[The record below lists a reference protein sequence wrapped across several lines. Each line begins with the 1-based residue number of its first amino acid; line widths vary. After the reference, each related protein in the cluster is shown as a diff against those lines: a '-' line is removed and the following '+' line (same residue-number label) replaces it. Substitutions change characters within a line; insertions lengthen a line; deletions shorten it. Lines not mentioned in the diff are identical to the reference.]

1 MKNINVQIL
10 NLPPKEVLITAVQ
23 KPYNTN
29 NSSFDTVKT
38 VIKSYKHTSVA
49 EHVFINFNITGISR
63 LCLQEL
69 ARHRHASLTVQSTR
83 FTLNKMLEQE
93 EISGMQLDEYFVIP
107 NYNETDWH
115 SIDEYTDYITS
126 LKSSWLATIERM
138 KLFKQEIN
146 LSNDFI
152 KYFVP
157 EALRANIAWSIN
169 IRSLQNFMT
178 LRLNKNAHFEIRHLA
193 NLILNSLKDTYV
205 YELLDI
211 QES

>member
-1 MKNINVQIL
+1 MNRIQVDII
-10 NLPPKEVLITAVQ
+10 NLPPKEVLLTAIQ
-23 KPYNTN
+23 KPYNTKN
-29 NSSFDTVKT
+29 PSFEIVKN
-38 VIKSYKHTSVA
+38 VINLLKHSSVA

-83 FTLNKMLEQE
+83 FTLNKMLQE
-93 EISGMQLDEYFVIP
+93 EIDSNNINEYFVTP
-107 NYNETDWH
+107 NYNENDWC
-115 SIDEYTDYITS
+115 SIDEYNDYITS
-126 LKSSWLATIERM
+126 LKSSWLAAIERM

-146 LSNDFI
+146 VSNDFL

-157 EALRANIAWSIN
+157 EALRVNLAWSIN

-178 LRLNKNAHFEIRHLA
+178 LRLNKKAHFEIRYLA

>member
-1 MKNINVQIL
+1 MNRIQVEIV
-10 NLPPKEVLITAVQ
+10 NLPPDLVLINGTN
-23 KPYNTN
+23 KPYLFEKCN
-29 NSSFDTVKT
+29 FDTVKK

-63 LCLQEL
+63 LCLQEIV
-69 ARHRHASLTVQSTR
+69 RHRHASLSVQSTR
-83 FTLNKMLEQE
+83 YTLDKMLKE
-93 EISGMQLDEYFVIP
+93 EIDSNNITKYFVIP
-107 NYNETDWH
+107 LYNKDEWG
-115 SIDEYTDYITS
+115 SIDEYNDYITS
-126 LKSSWLATIERM
+126 MKSSWVATIERM
-138 KLFKQEIN
+138 KLFKQMMN
-146 LSNDFI
+146 LSNDFL

-157 EALRANIAWSIN
+157 EALRVNLAWSIN

-178 LRLNKNAHFEIRHLA
+178 LRLNKKAHFEIRYLA